1 MAHVSAAT
9 SGKDTNLTRTYAL
22 VIVTEVV
29 VIAALFWLGKYF
41 G

>member
-1 MAHVSAAT
+1 MSPQTVVVPD
-9 SGKDTNLTRTYAL
+9 KNLTRTYAL
-22 VIVTEVV
+22 VVVVEIV